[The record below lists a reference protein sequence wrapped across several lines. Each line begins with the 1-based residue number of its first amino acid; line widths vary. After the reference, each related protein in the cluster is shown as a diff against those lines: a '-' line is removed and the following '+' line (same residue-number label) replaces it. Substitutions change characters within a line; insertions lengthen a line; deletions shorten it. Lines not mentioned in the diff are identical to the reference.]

1 MGLPLPRTTLADY
14 LAWEDTQAEKHEFFE
29 GEIFAMVGARRVHG
43 IVGLNL
49 AAALKTHL
57 RGTSCGVFVES
68 MKVQLSENSVV
79 YPDVFVTCD
88 PADLKTELL
97 FRAPSLVVEVLS
109 EGTEKYDRGA
119 KFAAYRQL
127 ASLREYVLVDPDSR
141 SLEVYRRNAAGNFEL
156 FDQTGQPTL
165 ELSSIGLTLPMAEVY
180 EGIEATEAASP
191 HSPETD
197 PPS

>member
-1 MGLPLPRTTLADY
+1 MGLPLPRTTLAEY
-14 LAWEDTQAEKHEFFE
+14 LAWEEAQPEKHEFFE

-49 AAALKTHL
+49 AAALKSHL
-57 RGTSCGVFVES
+57 RGTRCGVFVES
-68 MKVQLSENSVV
+68 MKLKLSESTVV

-97 FRAPSLVVEVLS
+97 FHAPTLVVEVLS

-119 KFAAYRQL
+119 KFAAYRQV

-141 SLEVYRRNAAGNFEL
+141 RLEVYRRNAAGNFEL
-156 FDQTGQPTL
+156 FDQTDEPTL
-165 ELSSIGLTLPMAEVY
+165 ELSCIALSLPVAEVF
-180 EGIEATEAASP
+180 EGVEAPAPSST
-191 HSPETD
+191 ETD
-197 PPS
+197 TPPP